1 MPLDGNAIPGS
12 ISERTKIGPIVVE
25 WKRFQSCF
33 QSNRNEMLPAVGKD
47 KFYGMIVHI
56 SDREER
62 FIDAEQS
69 EHATSRNS
77 FYLSSYVFQRR
88 KYQ

>member
-1 MPLDGNAIPGS
+1 
-12 ISERTKIGPIVVE
+12 
-25 WKRFQSCF
+25 
-33 QSNRNEMLPAVGKD
+33 MLPAVGKD

>member
-1 MPLDGNAIPGS
+1 
-12 ISERTKIGPIVVE
+12 
-25 WKRFQSCF
+25 
-33 QSNRNEMLPAVGKD
+33 MLPAVGKD

-69 EHATSRNS
+69 EHATSWNS
-77 FYLSSYVFQRR
+77 FYLSYVFQRR